1 MIEAAYP
8 ARSRTVTVTALEVTV
23 TGVSALSVTRS
34 SKDQV
39 PVVDKAP
46 VDVELGEVQ
55 DEELPRSL

>member
-8 ARSRTVTVTALEVTV
+8 TRACTVTVMAFEVTV
-23 TGVSALSVTRS
+23 TGVGALSVTRS
-34 SKDQV
+34 SKDQD

-55 DEELPRSL
+55 DEELPRLL